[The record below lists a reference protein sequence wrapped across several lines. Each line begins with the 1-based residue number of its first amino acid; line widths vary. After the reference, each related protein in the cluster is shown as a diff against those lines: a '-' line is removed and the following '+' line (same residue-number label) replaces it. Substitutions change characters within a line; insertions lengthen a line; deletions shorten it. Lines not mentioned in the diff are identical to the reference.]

1 MIGVKAMNI
10 LSGLLAM
17 SVMLSACAAPP
28 PSIETDTTT
37 MIQTQVFTDSLNT
50 VKTGFITEQILA
62 GADGD
67 IHYSYYLPEGYDE
80 TRNYPLMMTMPGY
93 DMMWFGEQ
101 SSGSNLGWTGFR
113 SWTEL
118 DEDMIVV
125 SAQLTDWG
133 EKSVR
138 QAIELTEYFI
148 RNFAVDENRVYAAGY
163 SAGGE
168 TMSRAISMR
177 PDLYTAYLHG
187 ASQWDGTFGPCCP

>member
-67 IHYSYYLPEGYDE
+67 IHYSYYAGLRHDVVW
-80 TRNYPLMMTMPGY
+80 RAVLR
-93 DMMWFGEQ
+93 Q
-101 SSGSNLGWTGFR
+101 QLGLDRLSLLDRTG
-113 SWTEL
+113 
-118 DEDMIVV
+118 
-125 SAQLTDWG
+125 
-133 EKSVR
+133 
-138 QAIELTEYFI
+138 
-148 RNFAVDENRVYAAGY
+148 
-163 SAGGE
+163 
-168 TMSRAISMR
+168 
-177 PDLYTAYLHG
+177 
-187 ASQWDGTFGPCCP
+187 